1 MQNRREAVQT
11 SLQGIA
17 KKAAEQKQYR
27 FRNLAVMLGEDMLL
41 DSWRL
46 IRKDAAYGV
55 DGVSAQEYERDLE
68 ENIRQLV
75 ERLKRGSYR
84 AKLVKRRHIPKGDG
98 GKRPLGIPAT
108 EDKLLQLAAKRVLE
122 SIYEEDFLKC
132 SYGYRPGISARDAVH
147 DLTVKLQFGRY
158 QYLVEADIK
167 GYFDHVDHEWVVRM
181 LEERVDDRVFVR
193 LIRKWLR
200 AGVLEEDGKVV
211 HPVTGTPQG
220 GIISPILANIYL
232 HYVLDL
238 WFEKVERKQCRGEAF
253 LMRYADDFVA
263 AFERQEEAERFYRD
277 LSERLGKFGLELSKA
292 KTRVIGI
299 DRDGP
304 SGGSRFGFL
313 GFEFYWGK
321 DRQGRPHLKR
331 RTARNRLWASLVRF
345 ALWCRQVRHWD
356 LRDLFRVLNAKLRG
370 YYNYYGVVGNY
381 ESLGLFF
388 RHALRILF
396 KWLNRRSQ
404 MRSYNWQGFVELL
417 KHYRVEKPRIVPTY
431 RRRAA
436 AASLT

>member
-1 MQNRREAVQT
+1 MQSRREAVQT

-17 KKAAEQKQYR
+17 KKAGEQKRYR

-55 DGVSAQEYERDLE
+55 DGVSAQEYGRDLE
-68 ENIRQLV
+68 ENIRELV

-108 EDKLLQLAAKRVLE
+108 EDKLLQLAAKRILE
-122 SIYEEDFLKC
+122 AIYEADFLKC
-132 SYGYRPGISARDAVH
+132 SYGYRPGISGRDAVH

-167 GYFDHVDHEWVVRM
+167 GFFDHVDH
-181 LEERVDDRVFVR
+181 DRVFVR
-193 LIRKWLR
+193 RIKKWLR

-211 HPVTGTPQG
+211 HPATGTPQG

-238 WFEKVERKQCRGEAF
+238 WFEKVVRKQCRGEAF

-263 AFERQEEAERFYRD
+263 AFERQEEAERYYRD
-277 LSERLGKFGLELSKA
+277 LTERLGKFGLELSKA
-292 KTRVIGI
+292 KTRVIEI
-299 DRDGP
+299 DRDRP
-304 SGGSRFGFL
+304 SGGSRFEFL

-331 RTARNRLWASLVRF
+331 RTARKRLWASLVRF
-345 ALWCRQVRHWD
+345 ALWCRQVRNWD
-356 LRDLFRVLNAKLRG
+356 LGDLFRALNAKLRG

-381 ESLGLFF
+381 ESLVMFF

-404 MRSYNWQGFVELL
+404 LRSYNWQGFVELL
-417 KHYRVEKPRIVPTY
+417 KHFHVEKPRIVPTY
-431 RRRAA
+431 RRRTAVGP
-436 AASLT
+436 LT